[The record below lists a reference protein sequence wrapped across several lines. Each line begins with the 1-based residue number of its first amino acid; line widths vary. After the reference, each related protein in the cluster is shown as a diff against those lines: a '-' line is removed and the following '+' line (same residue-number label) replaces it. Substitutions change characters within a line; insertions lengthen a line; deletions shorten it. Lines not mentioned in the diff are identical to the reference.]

1 MSKFISSKETYL
13 KYILYFFPLLVI
25 LGNAYINFALIS
37 VFSLYIISCLI
48 EKRLI
53 YSGSDE
59 FKYFLFF
66 YIYLI
71 FNSLLADDFITS
83 ILRTLPYVK
92 FFIFILIFKD
102 LIEKGKIDFKKLIF
116 VWFSIIF
123 ILSLD
128 IIYQSIKGHD
138 IFNYVSEY
146 KTRNSGFFFDEL
158 VAGGFLVSFV
168 PICIF
173 LLFKKN
179 ENFFIFVFFTFF
191 LVVIFLTGERANL
204 IDFIIISICI
214 YFFCIKSNLFLKL
227 FSIISISLI
236 LVLLILSLENFKQR
250 YLTTISFSDGK
261 NLNLIDTYLTSEYG
275 SHSIS
280 TIFMLKD
287 NLLFGV
293 GNKNFR
299 KVCKKYEDKVIQFQ
313 KKIDERDRKKN
324 VYPNGCGTHPH
335 QIYYELLSEHGL
347 IGFLIIIFLMFK
359 LIFKNFSIKNKNN
372 LNRVCLIYII
382 IYFIPILPSGSL
394 FSTLTSTFFWI
405 NYLFYVVSIPKHV

>member
-13 KYILYFFPLLVI
+13 EYILYFFPLLVI

-37 VFSLYIISCLI
+37 IFSLYVISCLI

-102 LIEKGKIDFKKLIF
+102 LIEKGKINFKKLIF

-138 IFNYVSEY
+138 IFNYVSKY

-179 ENFFIFVFFTFF
+179 ENFFIFLFFIFF

-204 IDFIIISICI
+204 IDFIII
-214 YFFCIKSNLFLKL
+214 
-227 FSIISISLI
+227 
-236 LVLLILSLENFKQR
+236 
-250 YLTTISFSDGK
+250 
-261 NLNLIDTYLTSEYG
+261 
-275 SHSIS
+275 
-280 TIFMLKD
+280 
-287 NLLFGV
+287 
-293 GNKNFR
+293 
-299 KVCKKYEDKVIQFQ
+299 
-313 KKIDERDRKKN
+313 
-324 VYPNGCGTHPH
+324 
-335 QIYYELLSEHGL
+335 
-347 IGFLIIIFLMFK
+347 
-359 LIFKNFSIKNKNN
+359 
-372 LNRVCLIYII
+372 
-382 IYFIPILPSGSL
+382 
-394 FSTLTSTFFWI
+394 
-405 NYLFYVVSIPKHV
+405 